1 MEGNKTKAY
10 TQKLWTYLFGLNI
23 YLHDAHGETIS
34 EVTFLKEKFYAWL
47 ENENSEIAD
56 PAILK
61 ARPFKFLQAF
71 QRTIVRLF
79 QPMITQN

>member
-34 EVTFLKEKFYAWL
+34 EVTFLKEKCMIRTKRL
-47 ENENSEIAD
+47 ENENSEIAN
-56 PAILK
+56 PAILTSESK
-61 ARPFKFLQAF
+61 KNLEKSQ
-71 QRTIVRLF
+71 
-79 QPMITQN
+79 

>member
-1 MEGNKTKAY
+1 MIRTK
-10 TQKLWTYLFGLNI
+10 Q
-23 YLHDAHGETIS
+23 
-34 EVTFLKEKFYAWL
+34 L